1 VYKSENKLFN
11 KNNIILDNNYNI
23 ITISNND
30 LFICNLDGSS
40 NSIAINNLDSTSLL
54 DFSKLNNQLIF
65 SNKNKIFILDENYNQ
80 ITSKSFDDNII
91 DIETFDEYI
100 AVKTN
105 NNIILLKE
113 NKIVKGTP
121 LNYDGTCT
129 VRSVSEG
136 NKIDILLTR
145 KKILYNYQL
154 E

>member
-1 VYKSENKLFN
+1 M
-11 KNNIILDNNYNI
+11 
-23 ITISNND
+23 
-30 LFICNLDGSS
+30 
-40 NSIAINNLDSTSLL
+40 
-54 DFSKLNNQLIF
+54 
-65 SNKNKIFILDENYNQ
+65 LDENYNQ
-80 ITSKSFDDNII
+80 ITSKSFNDNII

-129 VRSVSEG
+129 VRNVSEG

>member
-1 VYKSENKLFN
+1 
-11 KNNIILDNNYNI
+11 
-23 ITISNND
+23 
-30 LFICNLDGSS
+30 
-40 NSIAINNLDSTSLL
+40 
-54 DFSKLNNQLIF
+54 
-65 SNKNKIFILDENYNQ
+65 
-80 ITSKSFDDNII
+80 
-91 DIETFDEYI
+91 
-100 AVKTN
+100 VKTN

-129 VRSVSEG
+129 VKSVSEG